1 MSKKISEKIFL
12 SRNWTKMDLNGP
24 KMKLSII
31 FLKSALRSRLLYIHC
46 FLKKI
51 LGCPK
56 KIDLLME
63 LGFTMCYI
71 LKQAIK

>member
-1 MSKKISEKIFL
+1 MGKKISEKIFL

-31 FLKSALRSRLLYIHC
+31 SLKSALRSRLLHIHC

-56 KIDLLME
+56 KIDLLVE
-63 LGFTMCYI
+63 LGFAMCYI